1 MSPSPRGWREVLAA
15 VTPVAVTSTLLC
27 CALPITLVA
36 LGAGTVMASLVAT
49 APWITVLSHHKE
61 ITFGVAGLLLLLDYH
76 ILFRSSSAVCR
87 PGGVCHV
94 SHPFGRWMRFLFYLS
109 VSLYAMGVFAAW
121 LLLPL
126 AEVFGLL

>member
-1 MSPSPRGWREVLAA
+1 MPPPRGWREALAA
-15 VTPVAVTSTLLC
+15 VTPVAVTGTLLC

-49 APWITVLSHHKE
+49 APWITVLSRHKE
-61 ITFGVAGLLLLLDYH
+61 IVFVGAGLLLLLDYR
-76 ILFRSSSAVCR
+76 ILFRSSSPVCR

-109 VSLYAMGVFAAW
+109 VLLYAVGVFSAW
-121 LLLPL
+121 LLLPM
-126 AEVFGLL
+126 AEALGFL